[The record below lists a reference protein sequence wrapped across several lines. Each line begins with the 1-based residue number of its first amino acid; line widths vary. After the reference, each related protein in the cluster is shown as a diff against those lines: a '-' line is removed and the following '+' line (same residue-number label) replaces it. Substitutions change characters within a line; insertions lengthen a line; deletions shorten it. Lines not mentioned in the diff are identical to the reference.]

1 MAMRA
6 VFARLGD
13 AHDRLTSAT
22 FVLAQFC
29 LVAIVC
35 AYSYETVSRYFF
47 SAPTWWSNEVV
58 AFALCIG
65 TFLALPHVT
74 REAGHIAIT
83 FLIDILP
90 GSKARYVHVAL
101 AIVSGLVCLLV
112 AWICLKAN
120 ITHFLRDEMLVRV
133 RPVPKLWLSVWL
145 TYGFLSAGL
154 HFLRQVTNPP
164 RPLT

>member
-6 VFARLGD
+6 IFVRLGE

-22 FVLAQFC
+22 FFLAQLC
-29 LVAIVC
+29 LVAIVF
-35 AYSYETVSRYFF
+35 AYSYETVARYFF

-65 TFLALPHVT
+65 TFLALPQVT

-83 FLIDILP
+83 FVIDILP
-90 GSKARYVHVAL
+90 DPTARHVHIAL
-101 AIVSGLVCLLV
+101 AIASGLVCLLV

-154 HFLRQVTNPP
+154 HFLRQMANPP
-164 RPLT
+164 RPII